1 MIENKSHKGFKRLS
15 LATLVAVYFLILV
28 GGIVRST
35 GSGMGCPDWP
45 KCFGSWVP
53 PTKVTQLPDDY
64 KNYYANYRHE
74 KNVRFARYLNWLG
87 MEEKADRVV
96 NDTSILQEADFNVY
110 KTWTEYVNRLVGV
123 VIGLLI
129 FATMLGSL
137 SYWKEDRVVTFIAI
151 LNFFTVGFQG
161 WIGSIVVSTN
171 LMPWMITFHMIIAL
185 FIVLLLIYLN
195 FRIRKN
201 ELQIAGGIS
210 TKKLIVLSIACLGAL
225 GAQIVLGTQVREAI
239 DVVAAELSFA
249 LRETW
254 IGKTGISFIVHRSFS
269 IVLLLLHIGLLHMVM
284 KNKHHSSLMKNLGKY
299 VIALLVIEII
309 SGIVMAYF
317 SIPPFVQPIHL
328 LLSTVSFGV
337 LYYLYLIIVNSKNK
351 VATS

>member
-1 MIENKSHKGFKRLS
+1 MTERKSHKGFKRLS
-15 LATLVAVYFLILV
+15 LVTLVSVYFLILV

-45 KCFGSWVP
+45 KCFGSWIP
-53 PTKVTQLPDDY
+53 PTDVSQLPEDY
-64 KNYYANYRHE
+64 KKYYANYRHE
-74 KNVRFARYLNWLG
+74 KNVRFAKYLNWLG
-87 MEEKADRVV
+87 MENKADRIV
-96 NDTSILQEADFNVY
+96 NDTSILHEADFNVF
-110 KTWTEYVNRLVGV
+110 KTWTEYLNRLIGAG
-123 VIGLLI
+123 IGLLI

-137 SYWKEDRVVTFIAI
+137 SYWKEDKVVTFVAI
-151 LNFFTVGFQG
+151 LNFFAVGFQG

-185 FIVLLLIYLN
+185 AIVLLLIYLN
-195 FRIRKN
+195 FRIRRK
-201 ELQIAGGIS
+201 ELQISGGIS
-210 TKKLIVLSIACLGAL
+210 TKNLVILSFACLGAL
-225 GAQIVLGTQVREAI
+225 GIQIILGTQVREAI

-254 IGKTGISFIVHRSFS
+254 IGKTGISFIIHRSFS
-269 IVLLLLHIGLLHMVM
+269 IILLLLHIGLLYMVM
-284 KNKHHSSLMKNLGKY
+284 KNKNHSSLVKNLGKY

-317 SIPPFVQPIHL
+317 SIPPFVQPVHL
-328 LLSTVSFGV
+328 LLSTVLFGV
-337 LYYLYLIIVNSKNK
+337 LYYMYLIIVNSKNK